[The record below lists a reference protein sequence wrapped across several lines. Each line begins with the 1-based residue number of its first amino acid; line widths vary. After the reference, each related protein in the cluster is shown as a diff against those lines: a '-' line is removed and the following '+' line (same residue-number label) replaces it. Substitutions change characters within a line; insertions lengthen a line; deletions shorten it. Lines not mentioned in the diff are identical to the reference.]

1 MLAWLPRI
9 MRLFGIPIPKRG
21 LVLKVSPKGEIVQAL
36 GDAKGLVTY
45 GVTSVVEADGRLF
58 LGSIKRSGVPV
69 LDLKDVK

>member
-1 MLAWLPRI
+1 M
-9 MRLFGIPIPKRG
+9 
-21 LVLKVSPKGEIVQAL
+21 LKVSPKGEIVQAL